1 MEPFEERLP
10 FALPNVDAG
19 VVVYGHGPEV
29 DSLLSE
35 LERRGTASVVI
46 EEDEGTARRLHGLG
60 QQVVHARLA
69 EQELDLRPLVRARG
83 LVLNGE
89 DDANALLALSA
100 RESGYEGPIVGMTE
114 DSH

>member
-1 MEPFEERLP
+1 MWWSTDT
-10 FALPNVDAG
+10 AQ
-19 VVVYGHGPEV
+19 EV

-35 LERRGTASVVI
+35 LERRSTASVVI
-46 EEDEGTARRLHGLG
+46 EEDEAAARRLHARG

-69 EQELDLRPLVRARG
+69 EQELDLRTLARAQA

-100 RESGYEGPIVGMTE
+100 REVG
-114 DSH
+114 